1 MFSQPKEQ
9 TFTHIIYSYC
19 ADSGLITGVRRTV
32 RGVLVPSLS
41 QLVLRTGRGRAKFQT
56 LGTRTGRGRVVL
68 EFLGTMT
75 GRGRF
80 ILGRP
85 TEAWLIMRKIRRTGN
100 QFQWLRSIFPH
111 EFNLRGT
118 NVIKT
123 SSKWRP
129 ISVNFCLSLSQLA
142 YVNPTRRKIFIMS
155 PTINNVLNVRR

>member
-1 MFSQPKEQ
+1 MNEKENKR
-9 TFTHIIYSYC
+9 H
-19 ADSGLITGVRRTV
+19 
-32 RGVLVPSLS
+32 
-41 QLVLRTGRGRAKFQT
+41 
-56 LGTRTGRGRVVL
+56 LGCG
-68 EFLGTMT
+68 E
-75 GRGRF
+75 GRF
-80 ILGRP
+80 ILLG
-85 TEAWLIMRKIRRTGN
+85 LFIRSRN
-100 QFQWLRSIFPH
+100 QFQWLRQTVPH